1 MELDPALSLGFETV
15 SSKNL
20 ELGHNVTAAQ
30 TAG

>member
-1 MELDPALSLGFETV
+1 MELDPALSLDFKTV

-20 ELGHNVTAAQ
+20 EVGQNVTAAQ